1 MTSVQL
7 QKPGA
12 TNGNSAERQRQPGRA
27 GAELAAPLPLSAL
40 SANEGANSSMS
51 TDNESRFRPPRD
63 GLVRAIMAIPPAT
76 EDADAVEESAL
87 ELRSSTDDRATLYGY
102 FTPFNQW
109 TEINSVYEGHFIER
123 TVKGAFTKTFQER
136 TPKVLFQHGMD
147 PQVGDKP
154 LGAPNVLEEKSRG
167 AYYEVPMLDTS
178 YNRDLEPGLR
188 EGLYGASYRFRVIR
202 EDINEEP
209 GRSDRNPDGLPERT
223 IREAQVMEFGPVTFP
238 AYEGASAG
246 VRSLTD
252 EFIAARFA
260 CDSERLQKLLTFI
273 ERLDRSPDETPG
285 GGHRDT
291 RYQHDAGA
299 RLHLAP
305 RDQQVADATRI
316 PDREE
321 MAMTIEEL
329 RRGKRRS
336 AGACRRSTAS
346 TPGATSPP
354 SRSTGRSSSV

>member
-1 MTSVQL
+1 
-7 QKPGA
+7 
-12 TNGNSAERQRQPGRA
+12 
-27 GAELAAPLPLSAL
+27 
-40 SANEGANSSMS
+40 
-51 TDNESRFRPPRD
+51 
-63 GLVRAIMAIPPAT
+63 
-76 EDADAVEESAL
+76 
-87 ELRSSTDDRATLYGY
+87 
-102 FTPFNQW
+102 
-109 TEINSVYEGHFIER
+109 
-123 TVKGAFTKTFQER
+123 
-136 TPKVLFQHGMD
+136 VLFQHGMD

-273 ERLDRSPDETPG
+273 ERLDRSPDETSSEEDTETPATSTTPEPG
-285 GGHRDT
+285 ST
-291 RYQHDAGA
+291 S
-299 RLHLAP
+299 
-305 RDQQVADATRI
+305 
-316 PDREE
+316 
-321 MAMTIEEL
+321 
-329 RRGKRRS
+329 RRGTSKWLTPRESQIERRWL
-336 AGACRRSTAS
+336 
-346 TPGATSPP
+346 
-354 SRSTGRSSSV
+354 